1 MILVE
6 NRELLIPNNERYIGT
21 TKDSESENRLFRIR
35 RRSQSGV
42 DMANLTFRLDLKYP
56 EGRQVYSFDIKCSR
70 AGKIVLINANT
81 WTKQYSDAGTYTIKY
96 NGTNWICNNQ
106 TVSLAQI
113 GVSIY
118 FTPASGD
125 TITVTVT
132 ITQAAGDTV
141 LLDKEV
147 TDEYINLTWHI
158 TASQL
163 EVPGSV
169 LISLRG
175 TDETATVRWASYQ
188 AAIFVEKN
196 GYLPSDYNGKLS
208 ELEQLENLLSKDIA
222 DIENAVQGIT
232 AYTYDSEAWAVGT
245 RNGTV
250 VKSSDETYKN
260 NSKYY
265 AQLSEN
271 SASNAANSATA
282 AQTAQQNAEKIIDDA
297 SVSSSR
303 TYSSEKIT
311 KLVPT
316 KVSQLTN
323 DSKFVNQTQLT
334 TAAGKWAQG
343 TLAAGET
350 QLTIACAGMTADSTV
365 SIFTSVWGVNPSW
378 VEATTDA
385 VALTFA
391 AQEDDIQIKVR
402 WQ

>member
-21 TKDSESENRLFRIR
+21 TKDSESENRLFRVR
-35 RRSQSGV
+35 RLSQSGV

-56 EGRQVYSFDIKCSR
+56 DDRQVYSFDIKCSR

-106 TVSLAQI
+106 IVSLAQI
-113 GVSIY
+113 GVSMY

-132 ITQAAGDTV
+132 ITQVTGDTV

-147 TDEYINLTWHI
+147 TDEYINLLWHI
-158 TASQL
+158 TAAQL

-169 LISLRG
+169 LVSLRG

-208 ELEQLENLLSKDIA
+208 ELEQIENILSKDIA
-222 DIENAVQGIT
+222 DIENAVQVVT
-232 AYTYDSEAWAVGT
+232 AYTYDSEAWAIGT
-245 RNGTV
+245 RNGTA

-265 AQLSEN
+265 AEQAKSYAS
-271 SASNAANSATA
+271 SAAASATGAAGSAADAAISVVA
-282 AQTAQQNAEKIIDDA
+282 AQTTLQMINEAASKLAQQILEFQKKYDAITQVHCIYYTIDDSNGDA
-297 SVSSSR
+297 LEDNYGDNVLG
-303 TYSSEKIT
+303 KIAY
-311 KLVPT
+311 L
-316 KVSQLTN
+316 
-323 DSKFVNQTQLT
+323 
-334 TAAGKWAQG
+334 
-343 TLAAGET
+343 
-350 QLTIACAGMTADSTV
+350 IA
-365 SIFTSVWGVNPSW
+365 
-378 VEATTDA
+378 
-385 VALTFA
+385 
-391 AQEDDIQIKVR
+391 
-402 WQ
+402 